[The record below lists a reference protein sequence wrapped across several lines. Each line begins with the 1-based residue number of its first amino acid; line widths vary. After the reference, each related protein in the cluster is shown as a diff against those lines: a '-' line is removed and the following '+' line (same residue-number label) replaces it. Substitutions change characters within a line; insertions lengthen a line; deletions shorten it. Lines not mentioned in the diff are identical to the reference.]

1 MYEIAVKDVS
11 DEANDASDS
20 DERDDLRLLPKL
32 LPAKPGFI
40 WTRVLLLLL
49 QPNAEILCQAAGSI
63 ICYGLL
69 GYSKIFLL
77 ISGDCRCRWGM
88 TSRSWVVVVVVV
100 VLAVAAEDAAASGQ
114 MSCLERDDTGV
125 VVFLL
130 HRVTGLCDCA
140 CVCVVFRGRVGL
152 GFLRKNRKEDSGF

>member
-32 LPAKPGFI
+32 LPVKPGFI
-40 WTRVLLLLL
+40 WTRVLLLLLL

-88 TSRSWVVVVVVV
+88 TSRSWVVVVVV
-100 VLAVAAEDAAASGQ
+100 LAVAAEDAAASGQ
-114 MSCLERDDTGV
+114 MSCSDLARSQELALSFLSENELIKFFSVAPMPFPGV
-125 VVFLL
+125 
-130 HRVTGLCDCA
+130 CESA
-140 CVCVVFRGRVGL
+140 
-152 GFLRKNRKEDSGF
+152 E

>member
-32 LPAKPGFI
+32 LPAKLVA
-40 WTRVLLLLL
+40 WALLLLL
-49 QPNAEILCQAAGSI
+49 SAEILCQAAGSI

-88 TSRSWVVVVVVV
+88 TSRSG
-100 VLAVAAEDAAASGQ
+100 AEAAASGQ
-114 MSCLERDDTGV
+114 MS
-125 VVFLL
+125 
-130 HRVTGLCDCA
+130 
-140 CVCVVFRGRVGL
+140 
-152 GFLRKNRKEDSGF
+152 

>member
-1 MYEIAVKDVS
+1 MKDVS

-40 WTRVLLLLL
+40 WTRVLLL

-77 ISGDCRCRWGM
+77 IRGDCRCRWGM
-88 TSRSWVVVVVVV
+88 TSRSWVVVVV

-114 MSCLERDDTGV
+114 MSCSDLARSQELALSFLSENELIKFFSVAPMPFPGV
-125 VVFLL
+125 
-130 HRVTGLCDCA
+130 CESA
-140 CVCVVFRGRVGL
+140 
-152 GFLRKNRKEDSGF
+152 E